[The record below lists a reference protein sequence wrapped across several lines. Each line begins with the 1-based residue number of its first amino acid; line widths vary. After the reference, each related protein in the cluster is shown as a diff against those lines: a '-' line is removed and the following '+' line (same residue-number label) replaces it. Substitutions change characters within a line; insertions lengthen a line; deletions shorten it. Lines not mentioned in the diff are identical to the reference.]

1 MAEAGR
7 RPRPGNSGTSP
18 GPCIRMD
25 TAAPSRQQLE
35 RNQYAAS
42 PQGGEP
48 QRPGKWGFGGFQPL
62 QAQKSRWKVTGTMPA
77 GVPSDTQHPPP
88 KMAPEEKRDESWGV
102 SLPGALVSFLPHHG
116 SLRRL
121 LRGDQASAVQEALWE
136 GCLAHSPQRAST
148 GMTSSE
154 SKHTVPEGQ
163 PGASPSRACGSRG
176 PGRSAHPCPGVA
188 VADLQFGLCGL
199 LDHIPQ
205 SFTNTLEGSLA

>member
-62 QAQKSRWKVTGTMPA
+62 QAQKSRWKVTGTVPA

-88 KMAPEEKRDESWGV
+88 KNGPRGETGRK
-102 SLPGALVSFLPHHG
+102 LG
-116 SLRRL
+116 S
-121 LRGDQASAVQEALWE
+121 E
-136 GCLAHSPQRAST
+136 P
-148 GMTSSE
+148 
-154 SKHTVPEGQ
+154 
-163 PGASPSRACGSRG
+163 
-176 PGRSAHPCPGVA
+176 PGRSRFLPAPPRVPSQTSPWRPGKCRAGGA
-188 VADLQFGLCGL
+188 VGGL
-199 LDHIPQ
+199 PR
-205 SFTNTLEGSLA
+205 TLPTKGFHRHDIIGKQTHSS

>member
-62 QAQKSRWKVTGTMPA
+62 QAQKSRWKVTGTVPA

-88 KMAPEEKRDESWGV
+88 RGLGGDLGGRCPPTASLAPSSEVGNELSC
-102 SLPGALVSFLPHHG
+102 FLP
-116 SLRRL
+116 SLFSGL
-121 LRGDQASAVQEALWE
+121 LREVTAHFACHGVCA
-136 GCLAHSPQRAST
+136 CHSPGSQLAVIGAGPA
-148 GMTSSE
+148 GMVFVWLVCCSCE
-154 SKHTVPEGQ
+154 NW
-163 PGASPSRACGSRG
+163 SP
-176 PGRSAHPCPGVA
+176 H
-188 VADLQFGLCGL
+188 L
-199 LDHIPQ
+199 
-205 SFTNTLEGSLA
+205 